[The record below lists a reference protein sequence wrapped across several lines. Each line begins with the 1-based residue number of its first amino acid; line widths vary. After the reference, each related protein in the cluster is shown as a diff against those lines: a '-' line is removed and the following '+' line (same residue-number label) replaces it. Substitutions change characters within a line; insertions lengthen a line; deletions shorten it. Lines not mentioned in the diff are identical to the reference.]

1 MCVHSSIN
9 VVQSIL
15 CSQLGKRTG
24 IAFDIEAHLIGR
36 LVQTGRCSFAQM
48 DETSSE
54 LRASVEPAHD
64 GHSRFLSSPSLR
76 DTGHGVGANAHGG
89 SYRGEILSD
98 NGGTAAGNKGSEVLS
113 DGGGNGCGNEGS
125 DQSAD
130 PPASAHPD
138 VTIPAVAV
146 QPPDHSRWSTLLG
159 LWATLLSQVV
169 RWPEDGAAGSAHVW
183 LFLPESSICA
193 KPID

>member
-1 MCVHSSIN
+1 
-9 VVQSIL
+9 
-15 CSQLGKRTG
+15 
-24 IAFDIEAHLIGR
+24 
-36 LVQTGRCSFAQM
+36 M

-138 VTIPAVAV
+138 VPIHAAAV
-146 QPPDHSRWSTLLG
+146 QPPDHSRWPTLLG

-183 LFLPESSICA
+183 CVFNRVFHLCQANQLTTLCLSCA
-193 KPID
+193 RTCRHLGGRASVGRFHALRAAAGGFTMPFIRPR